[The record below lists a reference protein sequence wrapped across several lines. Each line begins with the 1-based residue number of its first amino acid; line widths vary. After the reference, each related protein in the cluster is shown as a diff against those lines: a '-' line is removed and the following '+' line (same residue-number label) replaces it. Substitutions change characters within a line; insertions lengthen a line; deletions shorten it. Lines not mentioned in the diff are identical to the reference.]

1 MDQWEREYD
10 ARGGGE
16 RRIDPSDGVA
26 YTKQEYLDFLG
37 VEVGEAA
44 WAVAEVSPVRGSSQ
58 RGGGATAPVV
68 RDAASMQPAQPFPY
82 LCVCDFE
89 ATCEEDISFHEY
101 THEIIEFPVVVI
113 DLSNGGAVLRE
124 FHSFVRPTENATLSP
139 FCKRLTGITQEQV
152 DRAPTLTEVLYQFEE
167 WRLAL
172 GLAYTESEKNFAF
185 GTDGPWDLRYF
196 LHGECTRKGIAKLP
210 YFDKWCNLKELFS
223 DFYKVGPCKVEAMLK
238 LQGMEFEGRLH
249 SGIDDTR
256 NIARIAARMRE
267 DGATIYVSEVLPKSM
282 RSGGVF
288 ASRTV
293 PFSKYTQS
301 VEW

>member
-1 MDQWEREYD
+1 
-10 ARGGGE
+10 
-16 RRIDPSDGVA
+16 
-26 YTKQEYLDFLG
+26 
-37 VEVGEAA
+37 
-44 WAVAEVSPVRGSSQ
+44 
-58 RGGGATAPVV
+58 
-68 RDAASMQPAQPFPY
+68 
-82 LCVCDFE
+82 
-89 ATCEEDISFHEY
+89 
-101 THEIIEFPVVVI
+101 
-113 DLSNGGAVLRE
+113 
-124 FHSFVRPTENATLSP
+124 
-139 FCKRLTGITQEQV
+139 
-152 DRAPTLTEVLYQFEE
+152 
-167 WRLAL
+167 
-172 GLAYTESEKNFAF
+172 
-185 GTDGPWDLRYF
+185 LRYF